1 MANLLAPVLDSEEV
15 SSDLPD
21 EEVFVVEAKEWELY
35 FDGSSISTARAECC
49 RRGGSKSSSS

>member
-1 MANLLAPVLDSEEV
+1 MSLVRDRFSNRLAENPVLDSEEV

-35 FDGSSISTARAECC
+35 FDGSSISTARAA
-49 RRGGSKSSSS
+49 